1 MPEQRG
7 FNKTDAY
14 FQNTFQNEMHQRWRY
29 DTVFGNIMDHVCT
42 ITFSYFLEYQTFAW
56 HVTVTCRSDFAGS
69 LTDSVSVKKS
79 FSTYKL
85 SHTEWLWLV
94 FFFLTH
100 FLTRLPTIFT
110 EVNDWLYFWNYVGL
124 MFYVYIVWKILL
136 LIKIRT

>member
-42 ITFSYFLEYQTFAW
+42 ITFSYFLDYQTFAW

-69 LTDSVSVKKS
+69 LTDSVSMKKF

-110 EVNDWLYFWNYVGL
+110 EVNDWLYVWNYVGL
-124 MFYVYIVWKILL
+124 MFYVYIVWKILDVANQN
-136 LIKIRT
+136 

>member
-29 DTVFGNIMDHVCT
+29 DTVFGNIMDRVCT

-56 HVTVTCRSDFAGS
+56 HVTVTCRSDFALCQWKS
-69 LTDSVSVKKS
+69 LSPPTNCLIPNDCGC
-79 FSTYKL
+79 
-85 SHTEWLWLV
+85 

-100 FLTRLPTIFT
+100 FLTRFPTIFT
-110 EVNDWLYFWNYVGL
+110 EVNDWLYVWNYVGL
-124 MFYVYIVWKILL
+124 MFYVYIVWKILDVANQN
-136 LIKIRT
+136 